1 MSNGIAHLQLSSP
14 DLKKA
19 APFYQ
24 SMFGW
29 KMQPAPVPGMEYTL
43 FTPDSGFGGGMM
55 QAMPDSSPHW
65 MPYVFVPDIHAAVSK
80 AKSLGAQVRMDVHEI
95 PGFGWSAVL
104 ADPAGS
110 PIALFKPNM

>member
-1 MSNGIAHLQLSSP
+1 MSNGFAHVELRSP

-24 SMFGW
+24 SLFGW
-29 KMQPAPVPGMEYTL
+29 KMQQAPVPGMEYTL

-55 QAMPDSSPHW
+55 QAMPDGSPHW

-80 AKSLGAQVRMDVHEI
+80 AKALGAQVRMDVHEI
-95 PGFGWSAVL
+95 PGYGWAAHL
-104 ADPAGS
+104 TDPAGS
-110 PIALFKPNM
+110 PIGLFKPKM